1 MCRKEEHV
9 CRKEYF
15 EYCTMMWGTSKY
27 LFYIG
32 DFDTEYPGRKQMEE
46 NNNTEGNR
54 RPGNVLQVLV
64 AVYLLYT
71 SWSLMDAA
79 AATQGKERLL
89 IILAIVLFVVCG
101 LLLLV
106 KNVIATIRKK

>member
-1 MCRKEEHV
+1 
-9 CRKEYF
+9 
-15 EYCTMMWGTSKY
+15 
-27 LFYIG
+27 
-32 DFDTEYPGRKQMEE
+32 MEE

-79 AATQGKERLL
+79 AATQGKERR
-89 IILAIVLFVVCG
+89 AVFCFW
-101 LLLLV
+101 
-106 KNVIATIRKK
+106 

>member
-1 MCRKEEHV
+1 
-9 CRKEYF
+9 
-15 EYCTMMWGTSKY
+15 
-27 LFYIG
+27 
-32 DFDTEYPGRKQMEE
+32 MEE
-46 NNNTEGNR
+46 NNNTGENR